1 MATERWKKIE
11 LQVSLVGITVN
22 TDSPDLD
29 YTGKNEKKYIML
41 SLEKGVQTGKRWKKA
56 SKKWLELLL

>member
-1 MATERWKKIE
+1 M
-11 LQVSLVGITVN
+11 GITVN

-41 SLEKGVQTGKRWKKA
+41 SLEKGVQTRKRWKKA
-56 SKKWLELLL
+56 SKK